1 VRLYRAGAA
10 GSFRLH
16 AGPDATDRI
25 RHLQKDALSFIGSG
39 KAIFYLSFST
49 TSLKGSVILR
59 PLEPML

>member
-49 TSLKGSVILR
+49 TSLKG
-59 PLEPML
+59 